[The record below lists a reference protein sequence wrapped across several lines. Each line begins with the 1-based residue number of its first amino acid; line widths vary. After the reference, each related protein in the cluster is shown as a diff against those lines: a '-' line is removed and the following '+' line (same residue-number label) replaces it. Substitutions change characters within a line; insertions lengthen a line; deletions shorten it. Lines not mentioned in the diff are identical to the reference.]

1 MMVMLGTDAH
11 KRSHTIVA
19 VDPAGVEIGSVT
31 VAATTDGHL
40 RAMQWAAKYTERQ
53 WAIEDCRASSRRLEG
68 DLSSWGTK
76 PSCATSAVH
85 GATWLHR
92 GHSCALW
99 GDEGASVLQLCFRM
113 RG

>member
-40 RAMQWAAKYTERQ
+40 RAMQWAAKYTQRQ
-53 WAIEDCRASSRRLEG
+53 WAIEDCRALSRRLEG
-68 DLSSWGTK
+68 DLLGVGERVGRVPPKMMARTR
-76 PSCATSAVH
+76 ATARQRREV
-85 GATWLHR
+85 
-92 GHSCALW
+92 
-99 GDEGASVLQLCFRM
+99 
-113 RG
+113 

>member
-40 RAMQWAAKYTERQ
+40 RAMQWAAKYTQRQ
-53 WAIEDCRASSRRLEG
+53 WAIEDCLPPVDEVHPWIISLV
-68 DLSSWGTK
+68 D
-76 PSCATSAVH
+76 PQHPTS
-85 GATWLHR
+85 
-92 GHSCALW
+92 
-99 GDEGASVLQLCFRM
+99 
-113 RG
+113 